1 MNIDQLRQQWE
12 SEENQTFRGW
22 DFSCLDGRWH
32 SEALP
37 WDYRALIQSKLNQ
50 TDRLLDM
57 GTGGGEFL
65 LSLKHPCHLTAV
77 TEAYP
82 PNIDMCQTTL
92 APLGIDVQPT
102 SDDQP
107 LPFPDDSFDCVIN
120 RHESYDPE
128 EVRRVLKNDGYFIT
142 QQVGGLNNRDLSR
155 RVIKDFEPEFPAF
168 MLKNETA
175 ALRAAGFEILFEQ
188 EAFPPVQFFDVGA
201 FVYFAKIIEWE
212 FPGFSV
218 EKAWNELLVMQQEIE
233 RHGKIQGTEH
243 RFVIMARNR
252 KSQA

>member
-92 APLGIDVQPT
+92 APSESMSSPQAMTSHFPFRMIRLTASSIDTNPM
-102 SDDQP
+102 
-107 LPFPDDSFDCVIN
+107 I
-120 RHESYDPE
+120 
-128 EVRRVLKNDGYFIT
+128 LK
-142 QQVGGLNNRDLSR
+142 
-155 RVIKDFEPEFPAF
+155 
-168 MLKNETA
+168 
-175 ALRAAGFEILFEQ
+175 
-188 EAFPPVQFFDVGA
+188 
-201 FVYFAKIIEWE
+201 
-212 FPGFSV
+212 
-218 EKAWNELLVMQQEIE
+218 
-233 RHGKIQGTEH
+233 
-243 RFVIMARNR
+243 
-252 KSQA
+252 KSAVF